1 LLVVLLGR
9 GHWEGEDGVPAQ
21 LRQLGLGRVAA
32 LERPV
37 LPAGCGPPPAGI
49 RLGAFLDSVDGAV
62 WVRRVAPGSV
72 AAAAGLRPG
81 DRLLAVNDEP
91 VIRAGQVIRRVGAH
105 PAGVPLRLTIARDG
119 RTLRL
124 ELRLPPPA
132 AAGSPGRMEPIPARI
147 EPPTP

>member
-1 LLVVLLGR
+1 
-9 GHWEGEDGVPAQ
+9 
-21 LRQLGLGRVAA
+21 
-32 LERPV
+32 
-37 LPAGCGPPPAGI
+37 
-49 RLGAFLDSVDGAV
+49 
-62 WVRRVAPGSV
+62 V

-91 VIRAGQVIRRVGAH
+91 VIRAGQVIRRVGAQ

-147 EPPTP
+147 EPSTP